1 MGMSGQV
8 TASAPRRTTK
18 GPGRIRSALTEAAVD
33 QVIKL
38 AARGAKK
45 DPDKTLRR
53 MMQLAKSFTKD
64 PLWRKVIDGV
74 AKRLDEGHP
83 GMEVARKYLTQLNP
97 KCRSL
102 LTRNLFVRETL
113 LGPDRRH
120 ALEEELGYYPP
131 STFVISPSMYCP
143 LRCYGC
149 YAGAYDPKEQLSFEE
164 VDDIIEQAKEIGM
177 QFVVFS
183 GGEPY
188 AWKPLLDICRKHDD
202 VMFQTF
208 TSGLFFNDEMVD
220 RITKL
225 GNVFPAISCEG
236 FEDETDRRRG
246 KGAFK
251 KICRAMERLRDSGV
265 CFTYSATV
273 TRENLETVSGE
284 EFIDFWIEKGCLVGW
299 YFSYIPIGRSPA
311 MELMPT
317 PKQRVELSRRLK
329 HWRETKEIFLI
340 DFWNDGEHTRGCIA
354 GGRKYFHINNRGD
367 VEPCVFCHFATD
379 NIRETPLK
387 EALNSAFFRGMRAR
401 QPYNEDCRRPCILI
415 DNPRHLRELVAE
427 TGARGTHPG
436 AESLVTDLADQLDQY
451 AREFGEAVKEAPV
464 STLGGQV

>member
-1 MGMSGQV
+1 MGTSAQV
-8 TASAPRRTTK
+8 TENASK
-18 GPGRIRSALTEAAVD
+18 GTAREPGRIRSALTETAID
-33 QVIKL
+33 QVMKL

-53 MMQLAKSFTKD
+53 MMKLARSFTKD
-64 PLWRKVIDGV
+64 PLWSKVIDGV
-74 AKRLDEGHP
+74 IKRLDDGHP
-83 GMEVARKYLTQLNP
+83 GMGVARRYLTQLNP
-97 KCRSL
+97 RCRSL

-113 LGPDRRH
+113 LGADRRH
-120 ALEEELGYYPP
+120 AMEEALGYYPP
-131 STFVISPSMYCP
+131 STFVISPSMHCP

-149 YAGAYDPKEQLSFEE
+149 YAGEYDPNEQLSFEE
-164 VDDIIEQAKEIGM
+164 VDDIIEQAKAIGM

-188 AWKPLLDICRKHDD
+188 AWKPLLDIFEKHDD

-236 FEDETDRRRG
+236 FQEETDRRRG
-246 KGAFK
+246 KGAFEK
-251 KICRAMERLRDSGV
+251 VCRAMDRLRDNGV
-265 CFTYSATV
+265 CFTYSVTV
-273 TRENLETVSGE
+273 TRENMETVSSE
-284 EFIDFWIEKGCLVGW
+284 KFVDFWVEKGCFVGW
-299 YFSYIPIGRSPA
+299 YFSYIPIGRNPA

-354 GGRKYFHINNRGD
+354 GGRKYFHINNKGD

-379 NIRETPLK
+379 NIRRTPLK

-415 DNPRHLRELVAE
+415 DSPQQLRELVAE
-427 TGARGTHPG
+427 TGARGTHPN
-436 AESLVTDLADQLDQY
+436 AESLVTTLADQLDKY
-451 AREFGEAVKEAPV
+451 ARDFADAVKEAPV
-464 STLGGQV
+464 STIEGQV